1 MTVAWLTAPSAA
13 TLACSI
19 IARSWDRAVNS
30 KSRARLH
37 GFIDQG
43 VHELLGP
50 VENGHSQISGM
61 SHRVCPS
68 LLQLCPFTAPSSAD
82 IAGNV
87 EALRQ
92 MDPRPEEAQSERSSR
107 RHPRKGNCGGRSTKP
122 DINLGRPE
130 PDGHPR

>member
-1 MTVAWLTAPSAA
+1 MRSAMTVAWLTAPSAA

-19 IARSWDRAVNS
+19 VSRSWDRAGNS

-61 SHRVCPS
+61 SIG
-68 LLQLCPFTAPSSAD
+68 SA
-82 IAGNV
+82 
-87 EALRQ
+87 
-92 MDPRPEEAQSERSSR
+92 
-107 RHPRKGNCGGRSTKP
+107 
-122 DINLGRPE
+122 
-130 PDGHPR
+130 